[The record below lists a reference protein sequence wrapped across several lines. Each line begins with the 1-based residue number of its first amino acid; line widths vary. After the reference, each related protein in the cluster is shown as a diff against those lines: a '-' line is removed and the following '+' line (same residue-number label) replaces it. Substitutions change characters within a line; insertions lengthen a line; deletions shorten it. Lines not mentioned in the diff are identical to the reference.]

1 MGEIRVLRAVLWEQ
15 SCTLLVTDVAWSKR
29 SRIVQAD
36 SQSETVRQSGGDY
49 ALLSID
55 QVLSLLHLGRAQ
67 EGRQWKVKLAGL
79 IRAQRQ
85 YDWPEVAGR
94 GSQVAGGRL
103 GRGRLILIRATEVAG
118 LRLPGRRARRG
129 SIACERKVSNAQLER
144 RVVG

>member
-1 MGEIRVLRAVLWEQ
+1 M
-15 SCTLLVTDVAWSKR
+15 
-29 SRIVQAD
+29 QAD

-94 GSQVAGGRL
+94 RSQEAGW
-103 GRGRLILIRATEVAG
+103 AAG
-118 LRLPGRRARRG
+118 A
-129 SIACERKVSNAQLER
+129 
-144 RVVG
+144 